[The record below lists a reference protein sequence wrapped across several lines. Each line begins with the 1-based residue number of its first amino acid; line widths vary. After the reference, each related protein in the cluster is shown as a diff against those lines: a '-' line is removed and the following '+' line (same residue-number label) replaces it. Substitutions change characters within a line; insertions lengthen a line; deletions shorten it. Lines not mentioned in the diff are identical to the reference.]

1 MAESRSELE
10 YKESMNSLIE
20 TAVNFPNRQQFAIA
34 EIIRILS
41 TTKCDTKDLKI
52 TLQFYKYSNTIAVTS
67 LEWRLVAC
75 GILTDEDIAASAVS
89 PFLAKI
95 LFQVVTNSAIACAEY
110 CTNVWL
116 ERYTK

>member
-110 CTNVWL
+110 CANVWL